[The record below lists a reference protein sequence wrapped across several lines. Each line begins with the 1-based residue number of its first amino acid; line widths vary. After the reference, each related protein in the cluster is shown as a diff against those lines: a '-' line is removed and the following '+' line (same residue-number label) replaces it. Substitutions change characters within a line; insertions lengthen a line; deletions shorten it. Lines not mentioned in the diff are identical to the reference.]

1 MVNLDRIPT
10 EKGQEMERT
19 TDRQLEQLA
28 KMISE
33 ELRWANLLPNETKVV
48 LDKGS
53 KTYGRAYRIYTTGYG
68 DNGGYSDKPL
78 HLGDGYLG
86 TTKREAYLSLRAI
99 LRTLEAVRGAK

>member
-1 MVNLDRIPT
+1 
-10 EKGQEMERT
+10 MERT
-19 TDRQLEQLA
+19 TEKQLEQLA

-33 ELRWANLLPNETKVV
+33 ELKWANLLPNETKVV

-53 KTYGRAYRIYTTGYG
+53 KTYGRAYRICTTGYEG
-68 DNGGYSDKPL
+68 NSGYSDKPL

-86 TTKREAYLSLRAI
+86 ITKREAYLSLRAI